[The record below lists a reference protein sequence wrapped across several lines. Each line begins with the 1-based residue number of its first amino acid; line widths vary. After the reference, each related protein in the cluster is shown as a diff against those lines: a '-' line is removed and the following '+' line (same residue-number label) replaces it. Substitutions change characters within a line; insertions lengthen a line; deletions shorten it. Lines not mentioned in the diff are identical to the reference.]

1 MRLFAGLQGRLVA
14 FFGGLLIIALGGVLF
29 AVNLINSRSARE
41 SIDEELALG
50 EKVFNELVQQNNRQ
64 LTQAAEILSLDFAFR
79 QAVATGDLQTTE
91 SVLANHGARINA
103 DVAILAGLDHKV
115 IADTASRERVGKPFP
130 FRWLLETAEKEGQA
144 GRLVVD
150 GKNLYQLVVVPV
162 RAPEPIAWAAFGFRV
177 HERFARDL
185 RSLTRLDL
193 SFFSFANGDG
203 GARVLASALP
213 PEVQQAE
220 AAAVAADRV
229 PQRHMLTLETPRGEY
244 RTLFVP
250 LAQQGSSM
258 LAATLARSLDEA
270 LAPYHRLAAILLVIG
285 AIALLFSVAGGVA
298 IARGIT
304 RPIHDLA
311 EASRRIEDGDFSQAV
326 EVKSKDEVGDLA
338 RRFNLMREGL
348 AAREGQIVRLA
359 YRDVLTDLPNRRL
372 FNDRLGVALETC
384 RRSSS
389 SLTVL
394 VMDLD
399 RFKQINDTLGHQTGD
414 LVLQQVAARLR
425 TLLRKS
431 DTVARLGGDEFAI
444 LLTNTT
450 GDEAEY
456 TAAKIVEALEEPFKI
471 GEHTL
476 DVRASIGVA
485 AYPTQG
491 EDADTLVR
499 RADTA
504 MYAAKRGNRGY
515 ALYQASLDV
524 HHAGELS
531 LLSDLR
537 RAIER
542 NELQLAYQPKIE
554 LHGGAVAGAE
564 ALLRWQHPERGAIAP
579 NHFIPF
585 AEQTGF
591 IRSLTRWVIE
601 AAARQ
606 SNVWAATGL
615 RIPLAINIS
624 VQDLLDPVMPD
635 FLLSALRKNGVAP
648 GMIQLEITESGVMQD
663 AGAAIAVLK
672 RLRELGIETAI
683 DDFGTGYSSL
693 AYVKQLAVGEL
704 KIDRSFV
711 RNLVRDTKDR
721 AIVLSTIELGH
732 NLDLR
737 VVAEG
742 VEDQASLDVLR
753 KLGCDLVQGYVFA
766 RPMAEPEFRRWVRER
781 DGQVAARA

>member
-1 MRLFAGLQGRLVA
+1 MSLQARLVA
-14 FFGGLLIIALGGVLF
+14 FFGGLLIVALGGVLF
-29 AVNLINSRSARE
+29 AVNLVNSRSARE
-41 SIDEELALG
+41 NVDEELVLG
-50 EKVFNELVQQNNRQ
+50 EKVFQELVRQNNRQ
-64 LTQAAEILSLDFAFR
+64 LTQAAEVLSLDFAFR
-79 QAVATGDLQTTE
+79 QAVATGDVQTTE

-103 DVAILAGLDHKV
+103 DLAILIGLDDKV
-115 IADTASRERVGKPFP
+115 IADTANRERIGKPFP
-130 FRWLLETAEKEGQA
+130 FRFVLDTAEKEGGA

-150 GKNLYQLVVVPV
+150 GGNLYQLVVVPV

-177 HERFARDL
+177 HERLARDL

-193 SFFSFANGDG
+193 SFFSFGNGDG
-203 GARVLASALP
+203 GTHVLASALP
-213 PEVQQAE
+213 ADVQQAE
-220 AAAVAADRV
+220 AAAVAAE
-229 PQRHMLTLETPRGEY
+229 PAPKRHMFTLETSRGEY
-244 RTLFVP
+244 RTLLVP
-250 LAQQGSSM
+250 LAQQGGSV

-270 LAPYHRLAAILLVIG
+270 LATYHRLAAILLAIG
-285 AIALLFSVAGGVA
+285 AIALIFSVAGGVA

-311 EASRRIEDGDFSQAV
+311 EASRRIEDGDFTQAV
-326 EVKSKDEVGDLA
+326 EVKGKDEVGDLA

-359 YRDVLTDLPNRRL
+359 YRDALTDLPNRRL

-384 RRSSS
+384 RRSGTA
-389 SLTVL
+389 LTVL
-394 VMDLD
+394 MMDLD

-414 LVLQQVAARLR
+414 LVLQQVAGRLR
-425 TLLRKS
+425 AIFRKS
-431 DTVARLGGDEFAI
+431 DTVGRLGGDEFAM
-444 LLTNTT
+444 LLTNTAEE
-450 GDEAEY
+450 EAEY

-485 AYPTQG
+485 GYPAQG
-491 EDADTLVR
+491 EDAETLMR
-499 RADTA
+499 RADAA

-515 ALYQASLDV
+515 ALYEPSLETR
-524 HHAGELS
+524 HAGELS

-542 NELQLAYQPKIE
+542 NELELAYQPKIE
-554 LHGGAVAGAE
+554 LHGSTVAGAE
-564 ALLRWQHPERGAIAP
+564 ALLRWQHPERGAIPPA
-579 NHFIPF
+579 HFIPF

-606 SNVWAATGL
+606 SAAWMAAGL
-615 RIPLAINIS
+615 RIPLAVNIS
-624 VQDLLDPVMPD
+624 VQDLLDPVMPE
-635 FLLSALRKNGVAP
+635 FLLSVLAKNGVQP
-648 GMIQLEITESGVMQD
+648 SMIQLEITESGVMQD

-672 RLRELGIETAI
+672 RLRELGIDTAI

-693 AYVKQLAVGEL
+693 AYVKQLSVGEL

-742 VEDQASLDVLR
+742 VEDPASVEVLR

-781 DGQVAARA
+781 DGQGVRQPA